1 MHTLYLKCN
10 CFLPCWKRSLLST
23 VERRQRED
31 KEGETDEKNGRNLLG
46 FPDSQKKYVARK
58 KSLKESAFHFFC
70 TSLFRVSK
78 RRGRKGVCE
87 KGRREGGE
95 IIHSEIRSSCG
106 EKRQRAVSCLFG
118 GRGRGNAFP
127 TPPLPIFFWWR
138 RRRKCAPFSHLSFW
152 NEATEKAEGSSESS
166 RSLTLSPPNTPLS
179 HP

>member
-1 MHTLYLKCN
+1 M
-10 CFLPCWKRSLLST
+10 ST

-46 FPDSQKKYVARK
+46 FPDSQKKICGTEE
-58 KSLKESAFHFFC
+58 ESERVCFLLFC

-78 RRGRKGVCE
+78 RRGRAGVCE

-118 GRGRGNAFP
+118 GTVEEEEMLF
-127 TPPLPIFFWWR
+127 PPL
-138 RRRKCAPFSHLSFW
+138 
-152 NEATEKAEGSSESS
+152 
-166 RSLTLSPPNTPLS
+166 LSPSSFGGGGDGSALRSVT
-179 HP
+179 